1 MHERTAK
8 RLHDAMIAAQ
18 HIQQF
23 IAGRTFPEFLN
34 DVYFRSAVERQFEI
48 LSESLKAAASREPEL
63 DDLFPELHAIVGLRN
78 RIAHSYDE
86 LEEKTLWDAA
96 TFDIPTLVPRLE
108 TALGEF
114 GPPDE

>member
-8 RLHDAMIAAQ
+8 RLHDAKSAAQ
-18 HIQQF
+18 YIRQF
-23 IAGRTFPEFLN
+23 VAGRSFDEFLS

-48 LSESLKAAASREPEL
+48 LSESLKAAVSREPDL
-63 DDLFPELHAIVGLRN
+63 DDRFPELHAIVGLRN

-96 TFDIPTLVPRLE
+96 TIEVPTLVPRLE
-108 TALGEF
+108 AALDEF
-114 GPPDE
+114 GLPDE

>member
-8 RLHDAMIAAQ
+8 RLHDALDAAQ
-18 HIQQF
+18 NIQRF
-23 IAGRTFPEFLN
+23 IVDRSLSDYMN

-48 LSESLKAAASREPEL
+48 LSESLKSAASRDPEL
-63 DDLFPELHAIVGLRN
+63 NDRFPELHAIIGLRN

-96 TFDIPTLVPRLE
+96 TFEVPTLIPRLE
-108 TALGEF
+108 ALL
-114 GPPDE
+114 DELGRSDE